1 MSGDHPLDMPTR
13 RFPRAACLGQTDT
26 FFPSNIEELF
36 DRAKAICA
44 TCPDL
49 APCREAGMAESY
61 GVWGGLTPPERRKLH
76 RAARNQA
83 QPSADEWL
91 TAGEIASGL
100 GMHHATVHSR
110 IKRLQ
115 AEGTATPRLPTQHNR
130 TTSLWSTE
138 TRAMIP
144 GCLHRST

>member
-1 MSGDHPLDMPTR
+1 MNGDHHLNMPTR

-110 IKRLQ
+110 IKQLQ
-115 AEGTATPRLPTQHNR
+115 AEGTATPRLVTQHNR
-130 TTSLWSTE
+130 TISLWSPE
-138 TRAMIP
+138 TRAMIA
-144 GCLHRST
+144 GFRQRST

>member
-1 MSGDHPLDMPTR
+1 MNGDHPLNLPTR
-13 RFPRAACLGQTDT
+13 RFPRAVCLGQTDT

-61 GVWGGLTPPERRKLH
+61 GVWGGLSPQERRKLR

-100 GMHHATVHSR
+100 GMHDATVRSR
-110 IKRLQ
+110 IKQLQ
-115 AEGTATPRLPTQHNR
+115 AEGTATPRLVTQHNR
-130 TTSLWSTE
+130 TISLWSPE
-138 TRAMIP
+138 TRAMIA
-144 GCLHRST
+144 GFRQRST